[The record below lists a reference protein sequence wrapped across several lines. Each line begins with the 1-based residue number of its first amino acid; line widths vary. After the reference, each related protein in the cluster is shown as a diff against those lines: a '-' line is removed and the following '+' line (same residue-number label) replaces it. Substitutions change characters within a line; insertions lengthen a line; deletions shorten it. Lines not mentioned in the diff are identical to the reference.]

1 MTDVLE
7 QLLKEEE
14 EDENE
19 WAFPRIPAGTAELAR
34 ETLESENMHDVQGE
48 SDSKADWPEVG
59 KSTKSV
65 DERAA
70 RIVDAARIRQEAVW
84 SISDRMTRLHKAAQ
98 RHERRNGHPERNAGP
113 VSGREPFLI
122 RSAAQQ
128 TAHTTDFAALVDTA
142 FARDARRYDGP
153 LKLL

>member
-19 WAFPRIPAGTAELAR
+19 WAFPRIPAGTAELTR
-34 ETLESENMHDVQGE
+34 EAVESEDMHTVQGK
-48 SDSKADWPEVG
+48 SDSKAGWPETVQG
-59 KSTKSV
+59 AKPV
-65 DERAA
+65 NERAV
-70 RIVDAARIRQEAVW
+70 RIVAGRRIRQEAVW
-84 SISDRMTRLHKAAQ
+84 SISDRMTRLHKAVQ
-98 RHERRNGHPERNAGP
+98 RHERQNGHSEGSAGA

-122 RSAAQQ
+122 RSVAQQ
-128 TAHTTDFAALVDTA
+128 PAHTADYAALVDAA